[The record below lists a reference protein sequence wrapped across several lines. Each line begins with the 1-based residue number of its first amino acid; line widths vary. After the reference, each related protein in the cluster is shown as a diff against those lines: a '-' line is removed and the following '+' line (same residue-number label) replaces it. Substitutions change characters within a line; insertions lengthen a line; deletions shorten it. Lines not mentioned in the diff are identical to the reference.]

1 MSLSKFLLGFLRGL
15 DPGVRLA
22 GAARERRAT
31 QATRVGFGAASIA
44 RVSND
49 ESNGDVLSVGR
60 SSAMIGCMY
69 DVKIV
74 GGTICDGTGKERF
87 VGDVGIRDGKIVD
100 VGKCSE
106 SAQRTID
113 ARGAIV
119 APGFTDIHTHYDGQ
133 ISWDAL
139 LEPSVVH
146 GVTTVVM
153 GNCGVG
159 FAPVRPSDHDKLI
172 SLMEGVEDIPGSALS
187 EGITW
192 GWESF
197 AEYMDV
203 LAKTPR
209 TIDYICQVPHDAL
222 RVYTMGDRA
231 VAEETATES
240 DIAGMRALLRDALV
254 AGAAGFSTGRSDNHR
269 SASGKATPAS
279 EARGEELAGIAR
291 AFDGLSHGVIQAVSD
306 FDIMQ
311 GPERFSH
318 EFDLIERMAVSAGK
332 PLSVSTMQRDHAA
345 NQWELIFQRAEQA
358 VKAGLD
364 VHCQVA
370 PRPIGVMLGLTATF
384 NPFMGFPTYKSISRL
399 PLPERVIRMR
409 EPAIRSAI
417 LAEKSDKV
425 AGDGSALP
433 PLADFFL
440 ANLDLIAMRLFRL
453 GESPN
458 YAPNVQTSLAGEAV
472 RSNQSVLAVMY
483 DALLEQDGQSLLY
496 FPLYN
501 YTEMNLDVVRR
512 MLTHPL
518 SLPGLGDAGAHV
530 GTICDSSFPTFL
542 LSYWGRDHA
551 DSGISIERA
560 IQMQAFNTARFL
572 GLHDRGTLAP
582 GQKADVNIIDIDKL
596 RLVHPTMKRD
606 LPAGGQ
612 RLMQRAEGYIATL
625 VNGAVVAEH
634 GRLTGQT
641 PGRLVRFGRA

>member
-1 MSLSKFLLGFLRGL
+1 MI
-15 DPGVRLA
+15 
-22 GAARERRAT
+22 AA
-31 QATRVGFGAASIA
+31 
-44 RVSND
+44 
-49 ESNGDVLSVGR
+49 
-60 SSAMIGCMY
+60 MY

-87 VGDVGIRDGKIVD
+87 VGDVGIRDGKIVAI
-100 VGKCSE
+100 GNCEE
-106 SAQRTID
+106 SGHQTID

-133 ISWDAL
+133 ISWDAQ

-172 SLMEGVEDIPGSALS
+172 ALMEGVEDIPGSALS

-197 AEYMDV
+197 ADYMDI
-203 LAKTPR
+203 LGKTPR

-222 RVYTMGDRA
+222 RVYIMGERA
-231 VAEETATES
+231 IAEESATDD
-240 DIAGMRALLRDALV
+240 DIAGMRALLRDGLV

-269 SASGKATPAS
+269 SATGKPTPAS
-279 EARGEELAGIAR
+279 EARGEELAGIVR
-291 AFDGLSHGVIQAVSD
+291 AFDGLSHGVVQAVSD

-311 GPERFSH
+311 GPDRFSH
-318 EFDLIERMAVSAGK
+318 EFDLLERMAASAKK
-332 PLSVSTMQRDHAA
+332 PLSVSTMQRDHASS
-345 NQWELIFQRAEQA
+345 QWELIFGRAERA
-358 VKAGLD
+358 VQAGLH
-364 VHCQVA
+364 VFCQVA

-384 NPFMGFPTYKSISRL
+384 NPFMGFPTYKSISQL
-399 PLPERVIRMR
+399 PLAERAVRMR
-409 EPAIRSAI
+409 DPSIRSAI
-417 LAEKSDKV
+417 LSEKSDKV
-425 AGDGSALP
+425 AGDGSPLP

-458 YAPNVQTSLAGEAV
+458 YAPNVQTSLAGEAI

-483 DALLEQDGQSLLY
+483 DALLEQDGKSLLY

-518 SLPGLGDAGAHV
+518 ALPGLGDAGAHV

-542 LSYWGRDHA
+542 LSYWGRDHHE
-551 DSGISIERA
+551 SGISIERA
-560 IQMQAFNTARFL
+560 IKMQAHNTARFL
-572 GLHDRGTLAP
+572 GLHDRGTIAA
-582 GQKADVNIIDIDKL
+582 GQKADINIIDLDKL
-596 RLVHPTMKRD
+596 HLLHPVMRRD

-612 RLMQRAEGYIATL
+612 RLMQAAEGYVATL
-625 VNGAVVAEH
+625 VNGTVVAEN
-634 GRLTGQT
+634 GRLTGKT
-641 PGRLVRFGRA
+641 PGKLVRFGRS